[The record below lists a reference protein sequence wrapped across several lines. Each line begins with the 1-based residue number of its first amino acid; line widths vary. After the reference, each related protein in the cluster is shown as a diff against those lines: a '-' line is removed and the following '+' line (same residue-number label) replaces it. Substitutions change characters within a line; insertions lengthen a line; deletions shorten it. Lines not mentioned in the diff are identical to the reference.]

1 MLAQNAVCFS
11 YPLAYHIRTPQD
23 GIGNDNCTSAAA

>member
-11 YPLAYHIRTPQD
+11 YPLAYHISALQD
-23 GIGNDNCTSAAA
+23 CIGNDNCTSPAA